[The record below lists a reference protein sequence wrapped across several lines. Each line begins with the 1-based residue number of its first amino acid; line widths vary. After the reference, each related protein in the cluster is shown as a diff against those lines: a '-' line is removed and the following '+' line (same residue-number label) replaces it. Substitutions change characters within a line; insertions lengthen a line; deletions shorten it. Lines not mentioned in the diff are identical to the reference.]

1 MGKVI
6 IEAVQYPIF
15 ITKCGKG
22 LHKNQITGEP
32 GIGVVLEK
40 HDLGWKVVSKGLD
53 NSDCVNGVCPIK

>member
-1 MGKVI
+1 MKVI

-22 LHKNQITGEP
+22 LHKNQIQGEP

-40 HDLGWKVVSKGLD
+40 YDFGWRVVGKGEEA
-53 NSDCVNGVCPIK
+53 CEV